1 MECLNQH
8 DILYENIQNNAECY
22 DILMML
28 KDSLKTEDFKYIP
41 KLLDELKN
49 DYEANKN
56 RIDFLTQKIEYAL
69 PNTQLVNE
77 IKKDMPNCNDEDIP
91 KEVLKN
97 NVFTREIGQMF
108 ENLQGEEEVKD
119 HIQYLISFHEE
130 HSKTEINKK
139 EATEMKQNN
148 KPEEESNKDKDKD
161 IDKRTK
167 ERFNTIIK
175 MIGKEFSNVE
185 SNDLTEE
192 TFSQLIERIEEGK
205 SKFKS
210 LETQQHKQK
219 LQSLFSFIIS
229 FLIIFILS
237 IFYRNNK

>member
-1 MECLNQH
+1 M
-8 DILYENIQNNAECY
+8 I
-22 DILMML
+22 L

-56 RIDFLTQKIEYAL
+56 RNDFLIPKMKYAL

-77 IKKDMPNCNDEDIP
+77 IKKVMPNCNDEDIP

-97 NVFTREIGQMF
+97 N
-108 ENLQGEEEVKD
+108 
-119 HIQYLISFHEE
+119 

-139 EATEMKQNN
+139 EATEMKQN
-148 KPEEESNKDKDKD
+148 KEPEEESNKDK
-161 IDKRTK
+161 DKRTK

-185 SNDLTEE
+185 ANDLTEE
-192 TFSQLIERIEEGK
+192 TFSQLFERIEEG
-205 SKFKS
+205 
-210 LETQQHKQK
+210 
-219 LQSLFSFIIS
+219 
-229 FLIIFILS
+229 
-237 IFYRNNK
+237 